1 VSTGYDLASI
11 RTPSLAL
18 IVTRAGNGALLQ
30 GYNGTRPATGAAITV
45 QTKLFELTCGTPFGV
60 VSGDTLNWTDPTPA
74 SALVTGTWTWWR
86 VVKADGTSF
95 VMDGDSSD
103 FTLSGNQTQAGLP
116 VTLTGLKTVE
126 GNP

>member
-1 VSTGYDLASI
+1 MSVGYDLASI

-18 IVTRAGNGALLQ
+18 IVTRAGNAALLQ
-30 GYNGTRPATGAAITV
+30 GYNGARPATGAAITT
-45 QTKLFELTCGTPFGV
+45 QTKLFEQTCGTPFGV

-95 VMDGDSSD
+95 VMDGDTSD